1 MNTQKSRPATAGTL
15 RRLAAVVTM
24 VGCVVGP
31 AMVAQAHNPEVSAE
45 IVCVDNQAVIRWTTW
60 SWDQASANPDIR
72 IFVDGQLV
80 AQGAFTVQNSFELSG
95 ETAWPDS
102 EELTVVLRAEAF
114 ADFETGAGLG
124 EFREVTLALST
135 AFLEECAG
143 ITSTTSSSTTS
154 TSTTTA
160 STTTTTQAQSS
171 TTIPTPTSSATT
183 VDVGAAGEVTTTPS
197 TTGPSVAAEAGVVTE
212 TTVAAVEVAGI
223 QVSAPA
229 AAVAAQ
235 RALPF
240 TGVDAGSAA
249 WLALALGAAGVTL
262 LTAFRPKDDVKT
274 GRSWD

>member
-1 MNTQKSRPATAGTL
+1 MEIQKARPATAGTL

-45 IVCVDNQAVIRWTTW
+45 IVCVDNQAVIRWATW

-80 AQGAFTVQNSFELSG
+80 AQGAFAAQNSFELSG

-102 EELTVVLRAEAF
+102 QDLTVVSRAEAF

-124 EFREVTLALST
+124 EFREVSLTLST
-135 AFLEECAG
+135 AFLDECAG

-154 TSTTTA
+154 TSTTT
-160 STTTTTQAQSS
+160 TTTTTQAPTS
-171 TTIPTPTSSATT
+171 TTMSTTTSSVTT
-183 VDVGAAGEVTTTPS
+183 VDVGAAGEVATTSS
-197 TTGPSVAAEAGVVTE
+197 TTAVSVAAEAGVVTE
-212 TTVAAVEVAGI
+212 TTVAAVQVAGI

-235 RALPF
+235 QALPF

-262 LTAFRPKDDVKT
+262 LSAFRPKDDVKT